1 MFRIRALIRHKKLK
15 SRKLEISVL
24 HKSILS
30 SIESNSLNFTEMEKV
45 EILRNVLIDFKAL
58 KNKQCAKAIRRADKL
73 AEALK
78 ELN

>member
-30 SIESNSLNFTEMEKV
+30 SIESNSLNFTETEKV
-45 EILRNVLIDFKAL
+45 EILRNVLIDFKDL

-73 AEALK
+73 SEALK
-78 ELN
+78 QLN